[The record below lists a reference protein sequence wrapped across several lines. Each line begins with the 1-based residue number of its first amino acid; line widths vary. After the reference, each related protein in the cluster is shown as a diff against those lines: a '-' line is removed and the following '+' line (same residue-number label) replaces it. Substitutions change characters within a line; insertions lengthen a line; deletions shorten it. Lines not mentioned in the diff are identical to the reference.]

1 MATVTT
7 VTNKDIQALNEFLE
21 NREVDYVLTGT
32 AALFYHGLLPENT
45 EVHDIDIIVLTTE
58 ETRPALQAMF
68 KELENL
74 SGCRHDEEHYKQ
86 QVYVFKVGANNIKV
100 NAFEGDVLGCSDNHP
115 KNHTIIID
123 GAPIKVHDALDILRA
138 KFSLNREKDHM
149 FFTKLI
155 CQLSKMFLCS
165 KK

>member
-1 MATVTT
+1 M

-32 AALFYHGLLPENT
+32 AALFYHGLLPEGT

-74 SGCRHDEEHYKQ
+74 SGCQYENEHYTQ
-86 QVYVFKVGANNIKV
+86 SIYVFKVGANNIKV
-100 NAFEGDVLGCSDNHP
+100 NAFEGDVLGCGGNHP

-123 GAPIKVHDALDILRA
+123 GAPIKVHDALDILKA
-138 KFSLNREKDHM
+138 KFSLHRQKDVD
-149 FFTKLI
+149 FCFKLI
-155 CQLSKMFLCS
+155 NQLSSMFLCS